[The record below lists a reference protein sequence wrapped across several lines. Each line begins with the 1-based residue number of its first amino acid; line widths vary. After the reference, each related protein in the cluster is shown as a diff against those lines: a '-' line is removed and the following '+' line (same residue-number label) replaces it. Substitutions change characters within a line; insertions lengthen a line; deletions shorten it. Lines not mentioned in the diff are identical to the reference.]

1 MCENAVKR
9 GVATSPSSQRKGGN
23 GAFSVGFINQRR
35 GRVGALKSGTKVES
49 RKISHPQAGFVL
61 HKWFGS
67 GFFWTSQS
75 DTFVTV
81 ALLTLAF
88 LTFCIG
94 CRKKKKKKGAG
105 SILHGKHTWAS
116 CAHTHTHTHT
126 HGF

>member
-1 MCENAVKR
+1 MCENAVKS
-9 GVATSPSSQRKGGN
+9 GVVSSPSSQRKGGN
-23 GAFSVGFINQRR
+23 GAFLVGFINQRR

-49 RKISHPQAGFVL
+49 RKISHPRAGFVL

-94 CRKKKKKKGAG
+94 CRKKAPA
-105 SILHGKHTWAS
+105 AS
-116 CAHTHTHTHT
+116 RTANTHERHALTHTHT